1 MACLIGVILD
11 CLMMGLFTK
20 IGAEVRGTTRTAN
33 HSWVSKSRELLLCL
47 GQRGESG
54 ERSARVVAE
63 VVGKGRSYWCDLWP
77 LEEISHCKTEAHKKG
92 IKKK

>member
-11 CLMMGLFTK
+11 CLITGLFTK
-20 IGAEVRGTTRTAN
+20 IGAEVRGATRAAK

-47 GQRGESG
+47 GQRRESG

-63 VVGKGRSYWCDLWP
+63 VVGKGRSCWCELWP
-77 LEEISHCKTEAHKKG
+77 LEELSHCKTEAHEKG
-92 IKKK
+92 IEKK